1 MTFII
6 GNKYEII
13 EEIGQGSFGKVF
25 RGKHIRTSEEV
36 AVKIQFKSIV
46 NVLQHEA
53 KIYKQ
58 LENII
63 GIPTMR
69 NYGQEDGF
77 HYLILDYLDKPLD
90 KLMVTKPECLSFFIE
105 AVKVIETIH
114 KAGIIHRDIK
124 PDNLMIKERK
134 TNTKNTTSETPV
146 IYIIDFGLSKWFLD
160 SSGNHIKEKT
170 NKAMVGTIK
179 YSSINIHN
187 GIEPSRRDDIES
199 LCYSFMSLYE
209 KELMWAKL
217 CDELKK
223 TPEID
228 ETRVDETRVDETRVD
243 ETRVDETR
251 VDETRIDETRVDE
264 TRVDETRKKIVCEKI
279 KKLKLDYNLFIDLPG
294 EFIAILLYVRNLKFE
309 EAPNYKYIINI
320 LKNLLDNFS
329 HSNKLN

>member
-25 RGKHIRTSEEV
+25 RGKHIRTNEEV
-36 AVKIQFKSIV
+36 AIKIQFKSII

-58 LENII
+58 LENSI

-69 NYGQEDGF
+69 NYGHEEGF
-77 HYLILDYLDKPLD
+77 HYLIMDYLDKPLD
-90 KLMVTKPECLSFFIE
+90 KLTMAKPECLTFFID
-105 AVKVIETIH
+105 ALKVLETIH
-114 KAGIIHRDIK
+114 KLGIIHRDIK
-124 PDNLMIKERK
+124 PDNLMIKER
-134 TNTKNTTSETPV
+134 NQL
-146 IYIIDFGLSKWFLD
+146 YIIDFGLSKWFLD

-170 NKAMVGTIK
+170 NKPMVGTIK
-179 YSSINIHN
+179 YSSVNIHN

-209 KELMWAKL
+209 KELLWAKL

-228 ETRVDETRVDETRVD
+228 ETDETDETRKPN
-243 ETRVDETR
+243 
-251 VDETRIDETRVDE
+251 
-264 TRVDETRKKIVCEKI
+264 KKIVCEKI
-279 KKLKLDYNLFIDLPG
+279 KNLKLDYNLFTDLPG
-294 EFIAILLYVRNLKFE
+294 EFLTILLYVRKLKFE
-309 EAPNYKYIINI
+309 EAPNYNYIINL
-320 LKNLLDNFS
+320 LKNLLDILVMINEIKEGEIS
-329 HSNKLN
+329 

>member
-25 RGKHIRTSEEV
+25 HGKHIRTSEEV

-58 LENII
+58 LENTI

-69 NYGQEDGF
+69 NYGHEDGF
-77 HYLILDYLDKPLD
+77 HYLIIDYLDKPLD
-90 KLMVTKPECLSFFIE
+90 KLTMTKPECLSFFIE
-105 AVKVIETIH
+105 AVKVIELIH

-124 PDNLMIKERK
+124 PDNLMIKERNK
-134 TNTKNTTSETPV
+134 L
-146 IYIIDFGLSKWFLD
+146 YIIDFGLSKWFLD

-179 YSSINIHN
+179 YSSVNIHN

-217 CDELKK
+217 CDELKI

-228 ETRVDETRVDETRVD
+228 ETRVDETD
-243 ETRVDETR
+243 
-251 VDETRIDETRVDE
+251 
-264 TRVDETRKKIVCEKI
+264 KKKLLCEKI
-279 KKLKLDYNLFIDLPG
+279 KKLKLDYNLFLDLPG
-294 EFIAILLYVRNLKFE
+294 EFLTILLYIRRLIFE
-309 EAPNYKYIINI
+309 EVPNYNYIINVV
-320 LKNLLDNFS
+320 KNLLDNLADT
-329 HSNKLN
+329 NKLI

>member
-1 MTFII
+1 MTYII

-25 RGKHIRTSEEV
+25 RGKHIRTNEEV
-36 AVKIQFKSIV
+36 AIKIQFKSIV

-53 KIYKQ
+53 KIYKH
-58 LENII
+58 LENTI
-63 GIPTMR
+63 GIPRMR
-69 NYGQEDGF
+69 NYGNEEGF
-77 HYLILDYLDKPLD
+77 HYLIIDYLDKPLD
-90 KLMVTKPECLSFFIE
+90 QLTMTKPECLSFFIE
-105 AVKVIETIH
+105 AIKVIETIH

-124 PDNLMIKERK
+124 PDNLMIKERN
-134 TNTKNTTSETPV
+134 TNTTTITETPD

-170 NKAMVGTIK
+170 NKPMVGTIK

-209 KELMWAKL
+209 KELMWEKL

-228 ETRVDETRVDETRVD
+228 ETR
-243 ETRVDETR
+243 
-251 VDETRIDETRVDE
+251 I
-264 TRVDETRKKIVCEKI
+264 DETRKKIVCEKI
-279 KKLKLDYNLFIDLPG
+279 KKLKLDYNLFLDLPG
-294 EFIAILLYVRNLKFE
+294 EFITILLYVRNLKFE
-309 EAPNYKYIINI
+309 ETPNYKYIINA
-320 LKNLLDNFS
+320 LQNLLDNLS
-329 HSNKLN
+329 VTNKLN

>member
-25 RGKHIRTSEEV
+25 RGKHIRTNEEV

-53 KIYKQ
+53 KIYKH
-58 LENII
+58 LENSI

-69 NYGQEDGF
+69 NYGQEEGF
-77 HYLILDYLDKPLD
+77 HYLIIDFLDKPLD
-90 KLMVTKPECLSFFIE
+90 QAMITKPECLTFFIE
-105 AVKVIETIH
+105 AIKVIETIH
-114 KAGIIHRDIK
+114 KLGIIHRDIK
-124 PDNLMIKERK
+124 PDNLMIKERNK
-134 TNTKNTTSETPV
+134 LYV
-146 IYIIDFGLSKWFLD
+146 IDFGLSKWFLD
-160 SSGNHIKEKT
+160 SSGTHIKEKT

-217 CDELKK
+217 CDELKQ

-251 VDETRIDETRVDE
+251 VDETRVDE
-264 TRVDETRKKIVCEKI
+264 TRVDEPDKKKIICEKI
-279 KKLKLDYNLFIDLPG
+279 KKLKLDYNLFLDLPG
-294 EFIAILLYVRNLKFE
+294 EFITILLYVRNLKFE
-309 EAPNYKYIINI
+309 EIPNYKYIINA
-320 LKNLLDNFS
+320 LGNLLDNLS
-329 HSNKLN
+329 DTNKLKLLI

>member
-1 MTFII
+1 MTYII

-25 RGKHIRTSEEV
+25 RGKHIRTNEEV
-36 AVKIQFKSIV
+36 AIKIQFKSII

-58 LENII
+58 LENSI

-69 NYGQEDGF
+69 NYGYEDGF
-77 HYLILDYLDKPLD
+77 HYLIIDYLDKPLD
-90 KLMVTKPECLSFFIE
+90 KLTMTKPECLSFFID
-105 AVKVIETIH
+105 AIKVIETIH

-124 PDNLMIKERK
+124 PDNLMIKERN
-134 TNTKNTTSETPV
+134 TNTTTETPE

-160 SSGNHIKEKT
+160 SSGNHIKEKI
-170 NKAMVGTIK
+170 NKPMIGTIK

-199 LCYSFMSLYE
+199 LCYCFMSLYE

-228 ETRVDETRVDETRVD
+228 ETDET
-243 ETRVDETR
+243 
-251 VDETRIDETRVDE
+251 
-264 TRVDETRKKIVCEKI
+264 DETRKTDNKKILCEKI
-279 KKLKLDYNLFIDLPG
+279 KNLKLDYNLFLDLPG
-294 EFIAILLYVRNLKFE
+294 EFLTILLYVRNLKFE
-309 EAPNYKYIINI
+309 EAPNYKYIINA
-320 LKNLLDNFS
+320 LQNLLDNLAIT
-329 HSNKLN
+329 NKLTI

>member
-25 RGKHIRTSEEV
+25 RGKHIRTNEEV
-36 AVKIQFKSIV
+36 AIKIQFKSIV

-58 LENII
+58 LENTI
-63 GIPTMR
+63 GVPTMR
-69 NYGQEDGF
+69 NYGHEDGF
-77 HYLILDYLDKPLD
+77 HYLIIDYLDKPLD
-90 KLMVTKPECLSFFIE
+90 QLTMTKPECLSFFIE

-124 PDNLMIKERK
+124 PDNLMIKERN
-134 TNTKNTTSETPV
+134 TNTTTITETPD

-170 NKAMVGTIK
+170 NKPMIGTIK

-228 ETRVDETRVDETRVD
+228 ETRVDET
-243 ETRVDETR
+243 
-251 VDETRIDETRVDE
+251 
-264 TRVDETRKKIVCEKI
+264 DETRKTDNKKILCEKI
-279 KKLKLDYNLFIDLPG
+279 KNLKLDYNLFLDLPG
-294 EFIAILLYVRNLKFE
+294 EFLTILLYVRNLKFE
-309 EAPNYKYIINI
+309 EAPNYKYIINAVQ
-320 LKNLLDNFS
+320 NLLDNLAIT
-329 HSNKLN
+329 NKLTL

>member
-1 MTFII
+1 MTYII
-6 GNKYEII
+6 DNKYEII

-25 RGKHIRTSEEV
+25 RGKHIRTNEEL
-36 AVKIQFKSIV
+36 AIKIQFKSIV

-58 LENII
+58 LENTI

-69 NYGQEDGF
+69 NYGHEDGF
-77 HYLILDYLDKPLD
+77 HYLIIDYLDKPLD
-90 KLMVTKPECLSFFIE
+90 QLTMTKPECLSFFME
-105 AVKVIETIH
+105 AIKVIETIH

-124 PDNLMIKERK
+124 PDNLMIKER
-134 TNTKNTTSETPV
+134 NQLYV
-146 IYIIDFGLSKWFLD
+146 IDFGLSKWFLD

-170 NKAMVGTIK
+170 NKPMIGTIK

-209 KELMWAKL
+209 KELMWSKL

-228 ETRVDETRVDETRVD
+228 ET
-243 ETRVDETR
+243 
-251 VDETRIDETRVDE
+251 
-264 TRVDETRKKIVCEKI
+264 DETRKIDETDETRKIDETDETRKIEKKKLLCEKI

-294 EFIAILLYVRNLKFE
+294 EFLTIILYVRNLKFE
-309 EAPNYKYIINI
+309 EAPNYKYIMNVV
-320 LKNLLDNFS
+320 KNLLDNLANT
-329 HSNKLN
+329 NKLIN

>member
-25 RGKHIRTSEEV
+25 RGKHIRTNEEV
-36 AVKIQFKSIV
+36 AIKIQFKSII

-53 KIYKQ
+53 KIYKH
-58 LENII
+58 LENTI

-69 NYGQEDGF
+69 NYGHEDGF
-77 HYLILDYLDKPLD
+77 HYLIIDYLDKPLD
-90 KLMVTKPECLSFFIE
+90 QLIMTKPDCLTFFID

-114 KAGIIHRDIK
+114 KLGIIHRDIK
-124 PDNLMIKERK
+124 PDNLMIKER
-134 TNTKNTTSETPV
+134 NQLYV
-146 IYIIDFGLSKWFLD
+146 IDFGLSKWFLD

-170 NKAMVGTIK
+170 NKPMVGTIK

-209 KELMWAKL
+209 KELLWAKL

-223 TPEID
+223 PPDID
-228 ETRVDETRVDETRVD
+228 ETRH
-243 ETRVDETR
+243 
-251 VDETRIDETRVDE
+251 IDETDE
-264 TRVDETRKKIVCEKI
+264 TDNKKILCEKI
-279 KKLKLDYNLFIDLPG
+279 KKIKLDYNLFLDLPG
-294 EFIAILLYVRNLKFE
+294 EFITILLYVRNLKFE
-309 EAPNYKYIINI
+309 EVPNYKYIINI
-320 LKNLLDNFS
+320 VKNLLDNLTNT
-329 HSNKLN
+329 NKLN

>member
-25 RGKHIRTSEEV
+25 RGKHIRTNEEV
-36 AVKIQFKSIV
+36 AIKIQFKSII

-53 KIYKQ
+53 KIYKH
-58 LENII
+58 LENTI

-69 NYGQEDGF
+69 NYGHEDGF
-77 HYLILDYLDKPLD
+77 HYLIIDYLDKPLD
-90 KLMVTKPECLSFFIE
+90 KLIMTKPECLSFFIE

-114 KAGIIHRDIK
+114 KLGIIHRDIK
-124 PDNLMIKERK
+124 PDNLMIKEI
-134 TNTKNTTSETPV
+134 NQLYV
-146 IYIIDFGLSKWFLD
+146 IDFGLSKWFLD

-170 NKAMVGTIK
+170 NKPMIGTIK

-199 LCYSFMSLYE
+199 LCYSFISLYE
-209 KELMWAKL
+209 KELRWSKL

-228 ETRVDETRVDETRVD
+228 ETDETRQ
-243 ETRVDETR
+243 
-251 VDETRIDETRVDE
+251 IDETDE
-264 TRVDETRKKIVCEKI
+264 TDKTDKKKILCEKI
-279 KKLKLDYNLFIDLPG
+279 KKLKLDYNLFLDLPG
-294 EFIAILLYVRNLKFE
+294 EFLTILLYVRNLKFE
-309 EAPNYKYIINI
+309 EVPNYKYIINVV
-320 LKNLLDNFS
+320 KNLLDNLT
-329 HSNKLN
+329 NTNILN

>member
-1 MTFII
+1 MTYII

-25 RGKHIRTSEEV
+25 RGKHIRTNEEI
-36 AVKIQFKSIV
+36 AIKIQFKSIV

-58 LENII
+58 LENTI
-63 GIPTMR
+63 GVPTMR
-69 NYGQEDGF
+69 NYGHEDGF
-77 HYLILDYLDKPLD
+77 HYLIIDYLDKPLD
-90 KLMVTKPECLSFFIE
+90 QLTMTKPECLSFFIE

-134 TNTKNTTSETPV
+134 TSAMSNISNISN

-170 NKAMVGTIK
+170 NKPMVGTIK

-223 TPEID
+223 TPEVDETRID
-228 ETRVDETRVDETRVD
+228 ETRI
-243 ETRVDETR
+243 DETR
-251 VDETRIDETRVDE
+251 VDETRIDETR
-264 TRVDETRKKIVCEKI
+264 KKILCEKI
-279 KKLKLDYNLFIDLPG
+279 KNLKLDYNLFLDLPG
-294 EFIAILLYVRNLKFE
+294 EFLTILLYVRNLKFE
-309 EAPNYKYIINI
+309 ETPNYKYIINVV
-320 LKNLLDNFS
+320 KNLLDNLS
-329 HSNKLN
+329 VTNKLTLLI

>member
-53 KIYKQ
+53 KIYKH
-58 LENII
+58 LENSI

-69 NYGQEDGF
+69 NYGNEDGF
-77 HYLILDYLDKPLD
+77 HYLIIDYLDKPLD
-90 KLMVTKPECLSFFIE
+90 KLTMTKPECLSFFIE
-105 AVKVIETIH
+105 AIKVIETIH
-114 KAGIIHRDIK
+114 KLGIIHRDIK

-134 TNTKNTTSETPV
+134 TLAISN
-146 IYIIDFGLSKWFLD
+146 IYVIDFGLSKWFLD

-170 NKAMVGTIK
+170 NKPMVGTIK
-179 YSSINIHN
+179 YSSVNVHN

-223 TPEID
+223 TPEVD

-251 VDETRIDETRVDE
+251 VNETRVNE
-264 TRVDETRKKIVCEKI
+264 TRGSNKKIVCEKI
-279 KKLKLDYNLFIDLPG
+279 KKLKLDYNLFTNLPG
-294 EFIAILLYVRNLKFE
+294 EFLTILLYVRNLNFE
-309 EAPNYKYIINI
+309 DAPNYNYIINL
-320 LKNLLDNFS
+320 LKNLLDI
-329 HSNKLN
+329 L

>member
-69 NYGQEDGF
+69 KYGQEDGF

-90 KLMVTKPECLSFFIE
+90 KLTMTKPECLSFFIE

-134 TNTKNTTSETPV
+134 TNTTSETPD

-179 YSSINIHN
+179 YSSINVHN

-223 TPEID
+223 TPE
-228 ETRVDETRVDETRVD
+228 VDETRVDETRVD

-251 VDETRIDETRVDE
+251 VDETRIDETRKPD
-264 TRVDETRKKIVCEKI
+264 KKIVCEKI
-279 KKLKLDYNLFIDLPG
+279 KNLKLDYNLFIDLPG

-309 EAPNYKYIINI
+309 EIPNYNYIINI